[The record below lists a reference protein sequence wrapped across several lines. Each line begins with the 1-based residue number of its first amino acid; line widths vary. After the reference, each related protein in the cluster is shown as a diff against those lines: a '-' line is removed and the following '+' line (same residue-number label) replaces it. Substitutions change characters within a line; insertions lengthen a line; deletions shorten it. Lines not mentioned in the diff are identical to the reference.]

1 MSLAGFI
8 GLRAAGGGLAALACL
23 GCADYFDGNDWEGY
37 EQTALVLGKM
47 RLERAPEGMPVS
59 NLALADNFRRIAFG
73 LEAGVLA
80 GRAAEGGASDGAGQ
94 QRRTPQDARPAAT
107 GGGGAAA
114 AGRPATTIAPS
125 DGEGRLRR
133 WRRPVRWQ
141 ITSLSKSAQGYV
153 RAVDETARRIAT
165 ATGHD
170 IARVGPG
177 EPANLAVLFLRPQD
191 YAPAARA
198 LSGQPAGPWLAQQ
211 VDRFGRAG
219 HTPCVG
225 LFLHARR
232 SAAMPG
238 GQRVETDEILFGLA
252 LIRDGLPPRLARAC
266 VEEELAQAMGL
277 PNDDPNVRPSVFN
290 DDQEFAL
297 LTDHDEALL
306 RILYDPR
313 LAPGMTEDEAMAIVP
328 RIIDDLD
335 TDAING
341 RRRQRN

>member
-1 MSLAGFI
+1 MSIMTLMGV
-8 GLRAAGGGLAALACL
+8 RAAVAGIAAFACL
-23 GCADYFDGNDWEGY
+23 NCADYLDGNDWDGY

-47 RLERAPEGMPVS
+47 RLERAPKGMPVS
-59 NLALADNFRRIAFG
+59 DLALADNFRRIAFG
-73 LEAGVLA
+73 LEAGVF
-80 GRAAEGGASDGAGQ
+80 GGETGNDGV
-94 QRRTPQDARPAAT
+94 RE
-107 GGGGAAA
+107 AAA
-114 AGRPATTIAPS
+114 PADSGA
-125 DGEGRLRR
+125 GRLRR

-141 ITSLSKSAQGYV
+141 ITSLGASAQGYL
-153 RAVDETARRIAT
+153 RAVDETTQRIAS

-198 LSGQPAGPWLAQQ
+198 LAGQPAGEWLARQ
-211 VDRFGRAG
+211 VERFGRAG
-219 HTPCVG
+219 NTPCVG

-232 SAAMPG
+232 AAAIPG

-297 LTDHDEALL
+297 LTGHDEALL
-306 RILYDPR
+306 KILYDPR
-313 LAPGMTEDEAMAIVP
+313 LAPGMTEDEAMEIVP
-328 RIIDDLD
+328 SIIADID
-335 TDAING
+335 TDVING
-341 RRRQRN
+341 RRRNRN